1 MKKILLLLCLF
12 LGMQTYAQDEVRE
25 LTTVIKVT
33 PSSSERFDVAQLQL
47 ELNGQGMPENG
58 FVWDATSSS
67 FKGKLSYNP
76 YEDNFIRLYMPDQS
90 ISYEGPIHFDFGNP
104 EITTV
109 EVNADFSP
117 YHYVSFTSGSPE
129 DYNVELD
136 YIELSDGS
144 SWNSSYPGVQTRQM
158 DDGEFLRAEEYSYE
172 LSAFTPEGIS
182 VAVKN
187 GKVTVEDEDVAVITA
202 EKLDDMTLVTFQV
215 KDAEGKPGEAEVIL
229 LQANLDLST
238 DEQGSV
244 QGYLQPGTYYYY
256 PEMEGNYLAS
266 PATDLATF
274 TASGK
279 TTTVD
284 YSFQDKGYKPVV
296 FRTEGDVQSG
306 SLTISPVGM
315 EYDEFYVN
323 NIDFPYTVYM
333 VDGLYKYGVQPAYN
347 PPMYFEVEHGLVNTA
362 ENRDVVC
369 AFHSSDYGTMRFK
382 LKGAEEGHY
391 YGIHVRR
398 GEDGWSTGFNQIDEE
413 NGVSGMW
420 EAELGL
426 KTGAYTYALER
437 QDYATQQ
444 VDFLT
449 LGAFDM
455 EEQQEVE
462 IDLSKTESVPVEV
475 SVANLPD
482 FMEGRS
488 FTCEVSTSRGERLW
502 QFRIES
508 GETKFRTRLPEGEY
522 VFNWNSYSSYSGEDG
537 IELDYVAHETVEGV
551 SDKVVLD
558 FSRLAYARV
567 KTVVPDGLEA
577 DYCNV
582 STGGDFITEIEFEGS
597 SMATYVILDPGQY
610 DIQAT
615 ASDYE
620 GVDVHVSDLQAVTLE
635 AGRLTDVELNI
646 DRKQEGILVEL
657 EVENVK
663 GHNLAGAT
671 VTLNGKVYRTNA
683 SGYLTLADVRG
694 DEIRMKVE
702 AEGYL
707 PFEKVYAV
715 SDIYRYVGETY
726 MNVVLVPKGGSS
738 VSAVETDGLLSV
750 ERTVVDGRI
759 VISNATDKV
768 WNVRLVSLSG
778 AVVAQDEVPAGTT
791 ELQVGHLRK
800 GMYLL
805 NLYRDGIQKTIK
817 VIKK

>member
-90 ISYEGPIHFDFGNP
+90 ISYEGPILFDFGNP

-136 YIELSDGS
+136 YIGLSDGS
-144 SWNSSYPGVQTRQM
+144 SWNSSYPGVQIRQM
-158 DDGEFLRAEEYSYE
+158 DDGEYLRTGEYIYE

-182 VAVKN
+182 VDVKN
-187 GKVTVEDEDVAVITA
+187 GNVTVEDEDVAVTTA

-284 YSFQDKGYKPVV
+284 YSFQDKGYKPVT

-306 SLTISPVGM
+306 SLIISPVGM
-315 EYDEFYVN
+315 EYNEFYVN
-323 NIDFPYTVYM
+323 NIDFPYSVYM
-333 VDGLYKYGVQPAYN
+333 VDGLYKYEVKPGYN
-347 PPMYFEVEHGLVNTA
+347 ANTNFETAHGLVNTA

-382 LKGAEEGHY
+382 LKGAEEGY
-391 YGIHVRR
+391 AYTIYAMSGQESRATDFMPV
-398 GEDGWSTGFNQIDEE
+398 TGGD
-413 NGVSGMW
+413 GVSGTW

-508 GETKFRTRLPEGEY
+508 GETKFQTRLPEGEY

-537 IELDYVAHETVEGV
+537 IELDYVAHETVESV

-597 SMATYVILDPGQY
+597 STATYVILDPGQY

-726 MNVVLVPKGGSS
+726 MNVVLMPKGGSS
-738 VSAVETDGLLSV
+738 VSAVETDGPLSV

-778 AVVAQDEVPAGTT
+778 AVVAQDEVPVGTT

>member
-90 ISYEGPIHFDFGNP
+90 ISYEGPILFDFGNP

-136 YIELSDGS
+136 YIGLSDGS
-144 SWNSSYPGVQTRQM
+144 SWNSSYPGVQIRQM
-158 DDGEFLRAEEYSYE
+158 DDGEYLRTGEYIYE

-182 VAVKN
+182 VDVKN
-187 GKVTVEDEDVAVITA
+187 GNVTVEDEDVAVTTA

-284 YSFQDKGYKPVV
+284 YSFQDKGYKPVT

-306 SLTISPVGM
+306 SLIISPVGM
-315 EYDEFYVN
+315 EYNEFYVN
-323 NIDFPYTVYM
+323 NIDFPYTVFM

-347 PPMYFEVEHGLVNTA
+347 PPMYFEAEHGLVNTA
-362 ENRDVVC
+362 ESRDVVC
-369 AFHSSDYGTMRFK
+369 SFHSSDYGTMRFK

-398 GEDGWSTGFNQIDEE
+398 GKDGWSTGFNQIDGED
-413 NGVSGMW
+413 GFSGMW
-420 EAELGL
+420 VAELGL
-426 KTGAYTYALER
+426 KTGSYTYALER

-726 MNVVLVPKGGSS
+726 MNVVLMPKGGSS

>member
-12 LGMQTYAQDEVRE
+12 LGMQTYAQDEMRE

-90 ISYEGPIHFDFGNP
+90 ISYEGPIVFDFGNP

-129 DYNVELD
+129 DYTVTLD
-136 YIELSDGS
+136 YLGLSDGS
-144 SWNSSYPGVQTRQM
+144 ASGHMPGVVTQRM

-187 GKVTVEDEDVAVITA
+187 GKVTVEDEDVAVVTP

-215 KDAEGKPGEAEVIL
+215 KDAEGKPAEAEVIL

-266 PATDLATF
+266 PATDFATF
-274 TASGK
+274 TASGN

-284 YSFQDKGYKPVV
+284 YSFQDKGYKPVT
-296 FRTEGDVQSG
+296 FRMEGDVQSG

-347 PPMYFEVEHGLVNTA
+347 PPMYFEAEHGLVNTA
-362 ENRDVVC
+362 ESRDVVC
-369 AFHSSDYGTMRFK
+369 SFHSSDYGTMRFK

-398 GEDGWSTGFNQIDEE
+398 GKDGWSTGFNQIDGED
-413 NGVSGMW
+413 GFSGMW
-420 EAELGL
+420 VAELGL
-426 KTGAYTYALER
+426 KTGSYTYALER

-449 LGAFDM
+449 LGSFDM

-462 IDLSKTESVPVEV
+462 IDLSKVESVPVEV

-488 FTCEVSTSRGERLW
+488 FTCEVTTPRGERLW
-502 QFRIES
+502 SYRIER

-522 VFNWNSYSSYSGEDG
+522 VFNWTSYSTYSGEDG
-537 IELDYVAHETVEGV
+537 IEFDYVVHETVEGV

-567 KTVVPDGLEA
+567 NTVVPDGLEA
-577 DYCNV
+577 DYGNV
-582 STGGDFITEIEFEGS
+582 LSKGDFITDMDFEGS
-597 SMATYVILDPGQY
+597 GTTYVILAPGQY
-610 DIQAT
+610 EMQAVG
-615 ASDYE
+615 SNYE
-620 GVDVHVSDLQAVTLE
+620 GFDMHISDLKPVTLE
-635 AGRLTDVELNI
+635 AGHLTDVVLNI

-657 EVENVK
+657 EVEDVK

-671 VTLNGKVYRTNA
+671 VTLNGEVYRTNA
-683 SGYLTLADVRG
+683 SGYLTLADVSG

-715 SDIYRYVGETY
+715 NDVYRYIGGTY
-726 MNVVLVPKGGSS
+726 MTVVLEPKGGSS
-738 VSAVETDGLLSV
+738 VSAVETDGLLTV

-778 AVVAQDEVPAGTT
+778 AVVAQDEAPTGTT
-791 ELQVGHLRK
+791 ELQAGHLRK

>member
-58 FVWDATSSS
+58 FVWDAASSS

-90 ISYEGPIHFDFGNP
+90 ISYEGPILFDFYNP

-109 EVNADFSP
+109 EVDADFSP

-136 YIELSDGS
+136 YIGLSDGS
-144 SWNSSYPGVQTRQM
+144 SWNSSYPGVQIRQM

-187 GKVTVEDEDVAVITA
+187 GKLTVEDEDVAVITA

-284 YSFQDKGYKPVV
+284 YSFQDKGYKPVT

-306 SLTISPVGM
+306 SLIISPVGM
-315 EYDEFYVN
+315 EYNEFYVN
-323 NIDFPYTVYM
+323 NIDFPYSVYM
-333 VDGLYKYGVQPAYN
+333 VDGLYKYEVMPGYN
-347 PPMYFEVEHGLVNTA
+347 ANTNFETAHGLVNTA

-382 LKGAEEGHY
+382 LKGAEEGY
-391 YGIHVRR
+391 AYTIYAMSGQESRATDFMPV
-398 GEDGWSTGFNQIDEE
+398 TGGD
-413 NGVSGMW
+413 GVSGTW

-449 LGAFDM
+449 LGSFDM

-537 IELDYVAHETVEGV
+537 IELDYVAHETVESV

-597 SMATYVILDPGQY
+597 STATYVILDPGQY

-620 GVDVHVSDLQAVTLE
+620 GFDVHVSDLQAVTLE
-635 AGRLTDVELNI
+635 AGRLTDVELHI

-726 MNVVLVPKGGSS
+726 MNVVLMPKGGSS

-778 AVVAQDEVPAGTT
+778 AVVAQDEVPVGTT

-805 NLYRDGIQKTIK
+805 NLYRDGMQKTIK

>member
-144 SWNSSYPGVQTRQM
+144 SWNNSYPGVQTRQM

-426 KTGAYTYALER
+426 KTGTYTYALER

-449 LGAFDM
+449 LGSFDM

-462 IDLSKTESVPVEV
+462 IDLSKAESVPVEV

-488 FTCEVSTSRGERLW
+488 FTCEVSTSRGENLW
-502 QFRIES
+502 QFRLER
-508 GETKFRTRLPEGEY
+508 GETKFQTRLPKGEY
-522 VFNWNSYSSYSGEDG
+522 VFNWTSYSSYSGEDG
-537 IELDYVAHETVEGV
+537 IEFDYVTHETVEGV

-558 FSRLAYARV
+558 FSSLAYACV

-597 SMATYVILDPGQY
+597 STATYVILDPGQY
-610 DIQAT
+610 DMQAT

-620 GVDVHVSDLQAVTLE
+620 GFDVHISDLQAVTLE

-657 EVENVK
+657 EVEDVK

-726 MNVVLVPKGGSS
+726 MNVVLMPKGGSS
-738 VSAVETDGLLSV
+738 VSAVETDGPLSV

>member
-726 MNVVLVPKGGSS
+726 MNVVLMPKGGSS

-817 VIKK
+817 VI

>member
-90 ISYEGPIHFDFGNP
+90 ISYEGPIVFDFGNP

-129 DYNVELD
+129 DYTVTLD
-136 YIELSDGS
+136 YLGLSDGS
-144 SWNSSYPGVQTRQM
+144 ASGQSMPGVVTQRM

-187 GKVTVEDEDVAVITA
+187 GKVTVEDEDVAVVTP

-284 YSFQDKGYKPVV
+284 YSFQDKGYKPVT

-333 VDGLYKYGVQPAYN
+333 VDGLYKYGVQPVYN
-347 PPMYFEVEHGLVNTA
+347 PPMYFEAEHGLVNTA
-362 ENRDVVC
+362 ESRDVVC
-369 AFHSSDYGTMRFK
+369 SFHSSDYGTMRFK

-398 GEDGWSTGFNQIDEE
+398 GKDGWSTGFNQIDGED
-413 NGVSGMW
+413 GFSGMW
-420 EAELGL
+420 VAELGL
-426 KTGAYTYALER
+426 KTGSYTYALER

-449 LGAFDM
+449 LGSFDM

-462 IDLSKTESVPVEV
+462 IDLSKVESVPVEV

-488 FTCEVSTSRGERLW
+488 FTCEVTTPQGERLW
-502 QFRIES
+502 SYRIER

-522 VFNWNSYSSYSGEDG
+522 VFNWTSYSTYSGEDG
-537 IELDYVAHETVEGV
+537 IEFDYVVHETVEGV

-558 FSRLAYARV
+558 FNRLAYARV
-567 KTVVPDGLEA
+567 RTVVPDGLEA
-577 DYCNV
+577 DYGNV
-582 STGGDFITEIEFEGS
+582 LSKGDFITDMDFEGS
-597 SMATYVILDPGQY
+597 GTTYVILAPGQY
-610 DIQAT
+610 EMQAVG
-615 ASDYE
+615 SNYE
-620 GVDVHVSDLQAVTLE
+620 GFDMHISDLKPVTLE
-635 AGRLTDVELNI
+635 AGHLTDVVLNI

-657 EVENVK
+657 EVEDVK

-671 VTLNGKVYRTNA
+671 VTLNGEVYRTNA

-715 SDIYRYVGETY
+715 NDVYRYIGGTY
-726 MNVVLVPKGGSS
+726 MTVVLEPKGGSS
-738 VSAVETDGLLSV
+738 VSAVETDGLLTV

-778 AVVAQDEVPAGTT
+778 AVVAQDEVPTGTT
-791 ELQVGHLRK
+791 ELQAGHLRK

>member
-12 LGMQTYAQDEVRE
+12 LGMQVYAQDEVRE

-33 PSSSERFDVAQLQL
+33 PSSSGRFDVAQLQL

-90 ISYEGPIHFDFGNP
+90 ISYEGPIVFDFGNP

-129 DYNVELD
+129 DYTVTLD
-136 YIELSDGS
+136 YLGLSDGS
-144 SWNSSYPGVQTRQM
+144 ASGQSMPGVVTQRM

-187 GKVTVEDEDVAVITA
+187 GKVTVEDEDVAVVTP

-215 KDAEGKPGEAEVIL
+215 KDAEGKPAEAEVIL

-266 PATDLATF
+266 PATDFATF
-274 TASGK
+274 TASGN

-284 YSFQDKGYKPVV
+284 YSFQDKGYKPVT
-296 FRTEGDVQSG
+296 FRMEGDVQSG

-347 PPMYFEVEHGLVNTA
+347 PPMYFEAEHGLVNTA
-362 ENRDVVC
+362 ESRDVVC
-369 AFHSSDYGTMRFK
+369 SFHSSDYGTMRFK

-398 GEDGWSTGFNQIDEE
+398 GKDGWSTGFNQIDGED
-413 NGVSGMW
+413 GFSGMW
-420 EAELGL
+420 VAELGL
-426 KTGAYTYALER
+426 KTGSYTYALER

-449 LGAFDM
+449 LGSFDM

-462 IDLSKTESVPVEV
+462 IDLSKVESVPVEV

-488 FTCEVSTSRGERLW
+488 FTCEVTTPRGERLW
-502 QFRIES
+502 SYRIER

-522 VFNWNSYSSYSGEDG
+522 VFNWTSYSTYSGEDG
-537 IELDYVAHETVEGV
+537 IEFDYVVHETVEGV

-567 KTVVPDGLEA
+567 NTVVPDGLEA
-577 DYCNV
+577 DYGNV
-582 STGGDFITEIEFEGS
+582 LSKGDFITDMDFEGS
-597 SMATYVILDPGQY
+597 GTTYVILAPGQY
-610 DIQAT
+610 EMQAVG
-615 ASDYE
+615 SNYE
-620 GVDVHVSDLQAVTLE
+620 GFDMHISDLKPVTLE
-635 AGRLTDVELNI
+635 AGHLTDVVLNI

-657 EVENVK
+657 EVEDVK

-715 SDIYRYVGETY
+715 NDIYRYIGGTY
-726 MNVVLVPKGGSS
+726 MTVVLEPKGASS
-738 VSAVETDGLLSV
+738 ISGVEKGGLLTV
-750 ERTVVDGRI
+750 ERTVIGQRV

-778 AVVAQDEVPAGTT
+778 AVVAQDEVPVGTT

-805 NLYRDGIQKTIK
+805 NLYRDGMQKTVK

>member
-620 GVDVHVSDLQAVTLE
+620 GVDVYVSDLQAVTLE

-726 MNVVLVPKGGSS
+726 MNVVLMPKGGSS

>member
-129 DYNVELD
+129 DYTVTLD
-136 YIELSDGS
+136 YLGLSDGS
-144 SWNSSYPGVQTRQM
+144 ASGQSTPGVVTQRM

-187 GKVTVEDEDVAVITA
+187 GKVTVEDEDVAVVTP

-266 PATDLATF
+266 PATDFATF
-274 TASGK
+274 TASGN

-284 YSFQDKGYKPVV
+284 YSFQDKGYKPVT
-296 FRTEGDVQSG
+296 FRMEGDVQSG

-347 PPMYFEVEHGLVNTA
+347 PPMYFEAEHGLVNTA
-362 ENRDVVC
+362 ESRDVVC
-369 AFHSSDYGTMRFK
+369 SFHSSDYGTMRFK

-398 GEDGWSTGFNQIDEE
+398 GKDGWSTGFNQIDGED
-413 NGVSGMW
+413 GFSGMW
-420 EAELGL
+420 VAELGL
-426 KTGAYTYALER
+426 KTGSYTYALER

-449 LGAFDM
+449 LGSFDM

-462 IDLSKTESVPVEV
+462 IDLSKVESVPVEV

-488 FTCEVSTSRGERLW
+488 FTCEVSTPRGERLW
-502 QFRIES
+502 SYRIER

-522 VFNWNSYSSYSGEDG
+522 VFNWTSYSTYSGEDG
-537 IELDYVAHETVEGV
+537 IEFDYVVHETVEGV

-567 KTVVPDGLEA
+567 NTVVPDGLEA
-577 DYCNV
+577 DYGNV
-582 STGGDFITEIEFEGS
+582 LSKGDFITDMDFEGS
-597 SMATYVILDPGQY
+597 GTTYVILAPGQY
-610 DIQAT
+610 EMQAVG
-615 ASDYE
+615 SNYE
-620 GVDVHVSDLQAVTLE
+620 GFDMHISDLKPVTLE
-635 AGRLTDVELNI
+635 AGHLTDVVLNI

-657 EVENVK
+657 DVEDVK
-663 GHNLAGAT
+663 GRGLAGAT

-715 SDIYRYVGETY
+715 NDVYRYIGGTY
-726 MNVVLVPKGGSS
+726 MTVVLEPKGGSS
-738 VSAVETDGLLSV
+738 VSAVETDGLLTV

-778 AVVAQDEVPAGTT
+778 AVVAQDEAPTGTT
-791 ELQVGHLRK
+791 ELQAGHLRK